1 LIPFTKYAGRRP
13 RRDGLSPL
21 PWRYDINKGRIVTI
35 LFSAAIHGVLIL
47 FLSFKG
53 KPVRSTGQED
63 TPVLSLFN
71 YIEESPPP
79 LENSPPK
86 ENPPPPETR
95 PSPVEA
101 PPPLEDSAAEEFDEV
116 DVLPESVPEQNE
128 IAVPEKNDAGPGI
141 TEGTANT
148 IHIRN
153 DHREQTEQY
162 LRRNYDYIRRR
173 ILDRL
178 VYPARARRSGDRG
191 TAEVLFTIREDGTI
205 GDPSIRKTS
214 GSGALDEAALEAVR
228 RAAPFRPP
236 PAPARIAIP
245 VVFTLR

>member
-1 LIPFTKYAGRRP
+1 
-13 RRDGLSPL
+13 
-21 PWRYDINKGRIVTI
+21 VV
-35 LFSAAIHGVLIL
+35 IHGVLIL
-47 FLSFKG
+47 FLSFKE
-53 KPVRSTGQED
+53 KPVKSTGRED
-63 TPVLSLFN
+63 PPVLSLFN

-79 LENSPPK
+79 
-86 ENPPPPETR
+86 PETR
-95 PSPVEA
+95 LLRAEA
-101 PPPLEDSAAEEFDEV
+101 PRPLEDVPAEKLVEV

-141 TEGTANT
+141 REGAANT
-148 IHIRN
+148 RGN

-173 ILDRL
+173 IRDRL
-178 VYPARARRSGDRG
+178 VYPARARRSGIRG

-205 GDPSIRKTS
+205 GDPAIRKTS
-214 GSGALDEAALEAVR
+214 GSRTLDEAALEAVR